1 MCKYVNVHTH
11 FDQNEN
17 VINIKHVHAGE
28 LDKEPTKGLFSVGFH
43 PWYIQESS
51 WKEKLEKMRAEVKHP
66 AVLAIGESGLDKVC
80 ETPFSLQVDVF
91 TAMIELSESIQKPLI
106 IHCVRAFQEVIELHK
121 KIQPKQYWIIHGF
134 NRNQNIASSL
144 LEQRILLSFGG
155 NLLKSESSIFEV
167 LKNIPTNEFFLESD
181 NKEISMDELYSK
193 AANIRN
199 ENLEVMKEN
208 LFTNFKRVF
217 NYAGS

>member
-1 MCKYVNVHTH
+1 MSKYVNVHTH
-11 FDQNEN
+11 LAQDEN
-17 VINIKHVHAGE
+17 VISIQHVHAGE
-28 LDKEPTKGLFSVGFH
+28 FDEEPTKGLFSVGFH
-43 PWYIQESS
+43 PWYIDESS
-51 WKEKLEKMRAEVKHP
+51 WRKTLGKLKTEVQHS

-80 ETPFSLQVDVF
+80 ETPFSFQMDVF

-106 IHCVRAFQEVIELHK
+106 IHCVRAFQEVIALHK
-121 KIQPKQYWIIHGF
+121 KVQPKQDWIIHGF

-144 LEQRILLSFGG
+144 LDQGIMLSFGAEVMKQDSPI
-155 NLLKSESSIFEV
+155 LEV

-208 LFTNFKRVF
+208 LFTNFKGVF

>member
-1 MCKYVNVHTH
+1 MCKFINVHTH
-11 FDQNEN
+11 LAQDEN
-17 VINIKHVHAGE
+17 VISIQHVHAGE
-28 LDKEPTKGLFSVGFH
+28 LDEEPTKGLFSVGFH
-43 PWYIQESS
+43 PWYIDESI
-51 WKEKLEKMRAEVKHP
+51 WKKILGKLKNEVKHS

-91 TAMIELSESIQKPLI
+91 TAMIELSETIQKPLI
-106 IHCVRAFQEVIELHK
+106 IHCVRAFQELVELHK
-121 KIQPKQYWIIHGF
+121 KVQPKQHWIIHGF
-134 NRNQNIASSL
+134 NRNENIASSL
-144 LEQRILLSFGG
+144 LDQRILLSFGG
-155 NLLKSESSIFEV
+155 DLLKSESSTLEV
-167 LKNIPTNEFFLESD
+167 LKNIPSSEFFLESD

-208 LFTNFKRVF
+208 LYTNFKRVF

>member
-11 FDQNEN
+11 LAQDEN
-17 VINIKHVHAGE
+17 VISIQHVHAGE
-28 LDKEPTKGLFSVGFH
+28 LDEEPTKGLFSVGFH
-43 PWYIQESS
+43 PWYIQKSS

-80 ETPFSLQVDVF
+80 ETPFTLQMEVF

-121 KIQPKQYWIIHGF
+121 KVQPKQHWIIHGF
-134 NRNQNIASSL
+134 NRNENIASSL
-144 LEQRILLSFGG
+144 LDQRILLSFGSD
-155 NLLKSESSIFEV
+155 LLKSESPILKV
-167 LKNIPTNEFFLESD
+167 LKIIPSNEFFLESD
-181 NKEISMDELYSK
+181 NKEIGMDELYSK
-193 AANIRN
+193 AANIRT
-199 ENLEVMKEN
+199 ENLEVMKEY

>member
-1 MCKYVNVHTH
+1 MCKFINVHTH
-11 FDQNEN
+11 LAQDDN
-17 VINIKHVHAGE
+17 VISIQHVHAGE

-51 WKEKLEKMRAEVKHP
+51 WKEKLEKMRTEVKHP

-80 ETPFSLQVDVF
+80 KTPFSLQVDVF

-121 KIQPKQYWIIHGF
+121 KIQPKQHWIIHGF

-144 LEQRILLSFGG
+144 LDQRILLSFGG

-167 LKNIPTNEFFLESD
+167 LKNIPSNEFFLESD
-181 NKEISMDELYSK
+181 SKEIGMDELYLK
-193 AANIRN
+193 AAIIRN
-199 ENLEVMKEN
+199 ENLEVLKEN
-208 LFTNFKRVF
+208 LFINFKRVF

>member
-1 MCKYVNVHTH
+1 MCKFINVHTH
-11 FDQNEN
+11 LAQDDN
-17 VINIKHVHAGE
+17 VISIQHVHAGE

-51 WKEKLEKMRAEVKHP
+51 WKEKLEKMRTEVKHP

-80 ETPFSLQVDVF
+80 ETPFSLQMDVF
-91 TAMIELSESIQKPLI
+91 TAMIELSESVQKPLI
-106 IHCVRAFQEVIELHK
+106 IHCVRAFQEVIALRK
-121 KIQPKQYWIIHGF
+121 KVQPKQDWIIHGF

-144 LEQRILLSFGG
+144 LDQRILLSFGG
-155 NLLKSESSIFEV
+155 DLLKSESPILEV

>member
-1 MCKYVNVHTH
+1 MCKFINVHTH
-11 FDQNEN
+11 LAQDEN
-17 VINIKHVHAGE
+17 VISIQHVHAGE
-28 LDKEPTKGLFSVGFH
+28 FKAEPAHRFYSVGFH

-51 WKEKLEKMRAEVKHP
+51 WKEKLEKMRKEVQHS

-80 ETPFSLQVDVF
+80 ETPFSLQMDVF

-121 KIQPKQYWIIHGF
+121 KIQPKQHWIIHGF
-134 NRNQNIASSL
+134 YRNENIASSL
-144 LEQRILLSFGG
+144 LDQRILLSFGG
-155 NLLKSESSIFEV
+155 DLLKSESPILEV
-167 LKNIPTNEFFLESD
+167 LKNIPSNEFFLESD

-199 ENLEVMKEN
+199 ENLEVMKDN